1 MSRGAGRAPR
11 HGVFVPLFCSLRSPP
26 GPELVEVA
34 AGRDIRRERFLRE
47 AVVERGGELLHWVDA
62 LAEYLASRYREK
74 GVGHVVVNGGL
85 SVSGLQH
92 VGRLRG
98 EIIIGDV
105 VARLLSEK
113 GFTVEQKLTLYTQ
126 DAWKGKASQRRQ
138 FPDPEAA
145 RRYTGWPLIRVPDPK
160 GELPSWV
167 DRYWQD
173 FGPYI
178 GEFTW
183 GKVEVVT
190 TTDMYRGKLKEFV
203 KLSIERSEDIRRVIN
218 KYRGRKPYPE
228 GWIPFEPRCSKC
240 GRIDRSVALEADLAG
255 ERVRYRCRSCGHE
268 DWAPLWDGKLNW
280 RIEWVGVWW
289 ALGVGFEPYG
299 KDHATPGG
307 SRDSANELAEQVYG
321 IEPPEGLPYEWVA
334 MRTPDG
340 REQDMSSSDFVG
352 FTPREWLEVAEAEVF
367 RFLVLRTPP
376 MRKLVVGLH
385 EAPLYYDWYYRAE
398 RVYYGRETTG
408 KRQEDLLLSRSYEL
422 SYTRGAP
429 PEEMP
434 AQPPYT
440 HLAILAQVVPR
451 EQWGSE
457 AVRRLIQ
464 SGHLPREP
472 DEASLRRV
480 ERLLPRALNWAQ
492 RYAPDYYRIRVL
504 EELPGEL
511 AERVPPE
518 YRSLLAGLGDVLD
531 GLEEW
536 SEEAIKNAMIGYTR
550 GWPPDR
556 RRRFYHYLYLVF
568 LGRESGPR
576 AAPLF
581 SLLPRGVV
589 VGRLRSLRGG
599 G

>member
-1 MSRGAGRAPR
+1 MSG
-11 HGVFVPLFCSLRSPP
+11 S
-26 GPELVEVA
+26 
-34 AGRDIRRERFLRE
+34 RDIRQERFLRE
-47 AVVERGGELLHWVDA
+47 AVVEYHGRLMHWADA
-62 LAEYLASRYREK
+62 LVEFLAERFREQ
-74 GVGHVVVNGGL
+74 GVSHVVVNGGL

-126 DAWKGKASQRRQ
+126 DAWKGKASQRKQ
-138 FPDPEAA
+138 FSDPEEAK
-145 RRYTGWPLIRVPDPK
+145 RYTGWPLIRVPDPL

-167 DRYWQD
+167 DRYWKD
-173 FGPYI
+173 FGPFI
-178 GEFTW
+178 NEFTW
-183 GKVEVVT
+183 GRVEVVT

-203 KLSIERSEDIRRVIN
+203 KLSIEKREEIRRIIN

-228 GWIPFEPRCSKC
+228 GWIPFEPRCSRC
-240 GRIDRSVALEADLAG
+240 GRIDRTVALEADLPA
-255 ERVRYRCRSCGHE
+255 EKVRYRCRSCGNE

-289 ALGVGFEPYG
+289 ALGVKFEPYG

-307 SRDSANELAEQVYG
+307 SRDSANELAEKVYG
-321 IEPPEGLPYEWVA
+321 LRPPEGLPYEWVA

-352 FTPREWLEVAEAEVF
+352 FTPREWLEVAEPELF

-385 EAPLYYDWYYRAE
+385 EVPLYYDWYYRAE
-398 RVYYGRETTG
+398 RVYYGRESTG
-408 KRQEDLLLSRSYEL
+408 KKSEDLLLARSYEL
-422 SYTRGAP
+422 SYTEQVP
-429 PEEMP
+429 PREMP

-451 EQWGSE
+451 ELWESE
-457 AVRRLIQ
+457 AVKRLVA
-464 SGHLPREP
+464 SGHLPENP
-472 DEASLRRV
+472 DEASLQRV
-480 ERLLPRALNWAQ
+480 KRLLPRAYRWAQ
-492 RYAPDYYRIRVL
+492 LYAPEQLRIRLL
-504 EELPGEL
+504 ESLPGEIV
-511 AERVPPE
+511 ERVPDE
-518 YRSLLAGLGDVLD
+518 YRELLARLGDVLA
-531 GLEEW
+531 GLEQW
-536 SEEAIKNAMIGYTR
+536 SEEAIKKAMIEFTR
-550 GWPPDR
+550 GWEGSR

-581 SLLPRGVV
+581 SLLPRSYVV
-589 VGRLRSLRGG
+589 ERLRGLRR
-599 G
+599 

>member
-1 MSRGAGRAPR
+1 M
-11 HGVFVPLFCSLRSPP
+11 VDT
-26 GPELVEVA
+26 VEA
-34 AGRDIRRERFLRE
+34 SMAKGDIRRERFLRE
-47 AVVERGGELLHWVDA
+47 AVVERDGRLLHWADA
-62 LAEYLASRYREK
+62 LAEYLAERPRGRGVEK
-74 GVGHVVVNGGL
+74 VVVNGGL

-113 GFTVEQKLTLYTQ
+113 GFAVEQKLTLYTQ

-138 FPDPEAA
+138 FPDPEEAK
-145 RRYTGWPLIRVPDPK
+145 RYTGWPLIQVPDPL

-167 DRYWQD
+167 DRYWRD

-178 GEFTW
+178 DDFTW

-190 TTDMYRGKLKEFV
+190 TTELYRGRLLEFV
-203 KLSIERSEDIRRVIN
+203 KKSIELREEIRQVIN

-240 GRIDRSVALEADLAG
+240 GRIDRTVALEADLEN
-255 ERVRYRCRSCGHE
+255 ERVHYRCRSCGNTG
-268 DWAPLWDGKLNW
+268 WAPLWDGKLNW

-289 ALGVGFEPYG
+289 ALGVTFEPYG

-307 SRDSANELAEQVYG
+307 SRDSANELAEKVYG
-321 IEPPEGLPYEWVA
+321 LTPPEGLPYEWVA

-340 REQDMSSSDFVG
+340 REQDMSSSDFIG
-352 FTPREWLEVAEAEVF
+352 FTPREWLEVAEPEVF

-385 EAPLYYDWYYRAE
+385 EIPLYYDWYYRAE
-398 RVYYGRETTG
+398 RIYYGRETTG
-408 KRQEDLLLSRSYEL
+408 KKQEDLLLSRSYEL
-422 SYTRGAP
+422 SYTKTQPP
-429 PEEMP
+429 PEQP

-440 HLAILAQVVPR
+440 HLAILAQILPR
-451 EQWGSE
+451 EQWRDE
-457 AVRRLIQ
+457 APRRLIL
-464 SGHLPREP
+464 SGHLPPEP
-472 DEASLRRV
+472 SRFDLERL
-480 ERLLPRALNWAQ
+480 ERLLPRAYNWAKK
-492 RYAPDYYRIRVL
+492 YAPQQYRIEL
-504 EELPGEL
+504 LGELPGEIL
-511 AERVPPE
+511 RSIPEE
-518 YRSLLAGLGDVLD
+518 YRRLLAGLGEVLEK
-531 GLEEW
+531 LPAWNEET
-536 SEEAIKNAMIGYTR
+536 IKNAMIEYTR
-550 GWPPDR
+550 GWDAAK

-581 SLLPRGVV
+581 SLLPRSMVV
-589 VGRLRSLRGG
+589 ERLRGLAE
-599 G
+599 